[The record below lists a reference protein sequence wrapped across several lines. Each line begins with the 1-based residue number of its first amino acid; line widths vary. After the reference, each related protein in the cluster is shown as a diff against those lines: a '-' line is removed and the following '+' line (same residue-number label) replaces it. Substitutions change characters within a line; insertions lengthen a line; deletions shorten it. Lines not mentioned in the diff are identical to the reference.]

1 MENREERE
9 RRQEEEEQRMREER
23 SKRRRLNNPV
33 WDIIRCEAKFIDL
46 LLEDKVNSGIRLSY
60 RPSSHVA

>member
-1 MENREERE
+1 
-9 RRQEEEEQRMREER
+9 MREER

-46 LLEDKVNSGIRLSY
+46 LLEDKVNFGIGLSY
-60 RPSSHVA
+60 RPASHVA